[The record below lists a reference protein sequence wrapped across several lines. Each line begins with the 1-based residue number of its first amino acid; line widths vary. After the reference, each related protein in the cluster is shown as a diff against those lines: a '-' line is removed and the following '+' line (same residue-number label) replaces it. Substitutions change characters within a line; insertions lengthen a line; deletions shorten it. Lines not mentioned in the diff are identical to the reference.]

1 MSYTRT
7 AKAAFD
13 SAAWKAIE
21 IYFPKMFPWKIPETL
36 DKTTPLSPNPPSPL
50 GLQNLPNA
58 NLLPNLLP
66 TLCCYLAILKKKKKR
81 KMIVSSACAKAG
93 LGFISKKME
102 ISLPPSPPT
111 PLKRTTVLWRG
122 LHNIKG
128 RLAIGRCHQTAPS
141 LFSQDAD

>member
-1 MSYTRT
+1 
-7 AKAAFD
+7 
-13 SAAWKAIE
+13 
-21 IYFPKMFPWKIPETL
+21 MFPWKIPETL

-102 ISLPPSPPT
+102 ISLPPSPPPKAHHCSVKGPAQHQRET
-111 PLKRTTVLWRG
+111 GYRTLPSNSSFLVFTRC
-122 LHNIKG
+122 
-128 RLAIGRCHQTAPS
+128 RLMDRKYRRTFCKQS
-141 LFSQDAD
+141 FSVVTFFFQ